1 MRFRRSPYRWF
12 AVDLFAG
19 AGGLTTGALEAGIAV
34 LHAVNHNEPALLTH
48 WRNHP
53 WVKHH
58 CEDVKLINPGALR
71 HPKTG
76 ANPRMV
82 LAAPSC
88 VGHTN
93 ARGADQPE
101 HDGARMTAHGVVHVA
116 ELLQPDE
123 LVVENVEEFL
133 EWIPPYPAWCKTKQ
147 QRAAWKAEHLKG
159 TVEVYCG
166 GSKPIQHRAGTVF
179 LAWKALLEAFGYT
192 FTINLL
198 DASEFGVPQE
208 RVRILMVGS
217 LKRRIAPV
225 ISPKLAPVP
234 AWEIINWES
243 GKWFNIREKATATRA
258 RWESGRAR
266 FGRRFLMPY
275 YGSGSG
281 LTGRSLDR
289 PIGTVPAADVW
300 SVVDGDRM
308 RVLTI
313 PELRR
318 AMGFPADY
326 ILEGTRANLTKQ
338 LGNAVPPPLATEV
351 LRQLLAA

>member
-1 MRFRRSPYRWF
+1 MKARRSPYRWF

-19 AGGLTTGALEAGIAV
+19 AGGLTTGALQAGISV
-34 LHAVNHNEPALLTH
+34 LHAVNHNGPALLTH
-48 WRNHP
+48 QRNHP
-53 WVKHH
+53 WVQHH
-58 CEDVKLINPGALR
+58 CEDVKLLNPAKLR
-71 HPKTG
+71 HPRTG
-76 ANPRMV
+76 ANPRLV

-93 ARGADQPE
+93 ARGADRPE
-101 HDGARMTAHGVVHVA
+101 HDEARMTAHGVVHVA
-116 ELLQPDE
+116 ELLQPRE
-123 LVVENVEEFL
+123 LVIENVVEML
-133 EWIPPYPAWCKTKQ
+133 LWIPPFPDWCRSRE
-147 QRAAWKAEHLKG
+147 QRAAWKAQHLG
-159 TVEVYCG
+159 GRVEVHRG
-166 GSKPIQHRAGTVF
+166 TSVPEQHPAGTVF
-179 LAWKALLEAFGYT
+179 LAWKGLLEAYGYS
-192 FTINLL
+192 FTINVLN
-198 DASEFGVPQE
+198 ASEFDVPQYRE
-208 RVRILMVGS
+208 RVLMVGS
-217 LKRRIAPV
+217 LGRRVPPV
-225 ISPKLAPVP
+225 ISPKLPVRT
-234 AWEIINWES
+234 AAEIIDWAS
-243 GKWFNIREKATATRA
+243 GKWFDVREKAAATRA

-318 AMGFPADY
+318 AMGFPEDY
-326 ILEGTRANLTKQ
+326 VLEGNRADLTKQ
-338 LGNAVPPPLATEV
+338 LGNAVPPPLAAEV